1 MFDGVK
7 GMPAKICL
15 GLSALIMLVYAM
27 NFILFAECYTT
38 NGAEATFAAAQSGLV
53 SEGTWTA
60 GDSCTAIMS
69 NGAALD
75 HESFG
80 RGAET
85 LQLMGAL
92 MLGLAMSNLLILNE
106 GAKGKWSLML
116 PIFAGLVTM
125 SIVMIMGRDELPDG
139 NNSPLIA
146 TIFVTAV
153 YAGAYFFLKEE
164 GVDDGLTFEVKGIQ
178 VKDKVTTGMFVVP
191 VIIGVVF
198 SINNLLFGDGYAG
211 KDSATFL
218 PVLTKYFDTE
228 PHAATP
234 LQIQILGS
242 LFVPYTLFAVN
253 ILRTGPK
260 GKWPLGHISM
270 FGIGFFALTTIII
283 LLFNEDSRW
292 NAPNDVNAQLVQN
305 VIISSIVWICV
316 SVGYM
321 RLKDEGIE
329 DGMTI
334 MGEDSGD
341 FPDFLT
347 RMYPGIMTVMLVV
360 FIAVRMI

>member
-1 MFDGVK
+1 MLMFDGVK
-7 GMPAKICL
+7 GMPAKVCL

-27 NFILFAECYTT
+27 NFILFANCYTT
-38 NGAEATFAAAQSGLV
+38 DGTDATVDMATGD
-53 SEGTWTA
+53 WTA
-60 GDSCTAIMS
+60 GESCTSILTS
-69 NGAALD
+69 GAALD
-75 HESFG
+75 SENFG
-80 RGAET
+80 RGVET

-125 SIVMIMGRDELPDG
+125 SIVMIMGKEELP
-139 NNSPLIA
+139 NNNPLIA
-146 TIFVTAV
+146 TILVTAA
-153 YAGAYFFLKEE
+153 YGGAYFFLKEE

-178 VKDKVTTGMFVVP
+178 VKDKVTVGMFVVP
-191 VIIGVVF
+191 VIIGVIF

-211 KDSATFL
+211 KADSSTFL
-218 PVLTKYFDTE
+218 PVLTEYFDTE
-228 PHAATP
+228 PHSATP
-234 LQIQILGS
+234 LQVQLLGS

-270 FGIGFFALTTIII
+270 FGIGFFALTAIMI
-283 LLFNEDSRW
+283 LLFNDDLRW
-292 NAPNDVNAQLVQN
+292 NAPDDVNAQLVQN

-321 RLKDEGIE
+321 RLRDEGIE

-334 MGEDSGD
+334 MGEDGGD

-347 RMYPGIMTVMLVV
+347 RMYPGIMTVMVVILV
-360 FIAVRMI
+360 AVRMM

>member
-7 GMPAKICL
+7 GMPAKVCL

-27 NFILFAECYTT
+27 NFILFANCYTT
-38 NGAEATFAAAQSGLV
+38 DGTDATVDMATGI
-53 SEGTWTA
+53 WTA
-60 GDSCTAIMS
+60 GESCTSILTS
-69 NGAALD
+69 GADLD
-75 HESFG
+75 SENFG
-80 RGAET
+80 RGVET

-125 SIVMIMGRDELPDG
+125 SIVMIMGKDELP
-139 NNSPLIA
+139 NNNPLIA
-146 TIFVTAV
+146 TILVTAA
-153 YAGAYFFLKEE
+153 YGGAYFFLKEE
-164 GVDDGLTFEVKGIQ
+164 GVDEGLTFEVKGIQ

-211 KDSATFL
+211 KADSSTFL
-218 PVLTKYFDTE
+218 PVLTEYFDTE
-228 PHAATP
+228 PHSATP
-234 LQIQILGS
+234 LQVQLLGS

-270 FGIGFFALTTIII
+270 FGIGYFALTTIMV

-292 NAPNDVNAQLVQN
+292 NAPDDVNAQLVQN

-321 RLKDEGIE
+321 RLRDEGIE

-334 MGEDSGD
+334 MGEDGGD

-347 RMYPGIMTVMLVV
+347 RMYPGIMTVMVVILV
-360 FIAVRMI
+360 AVRMM